1 MNKPLGAAGLAV
13 ILAALFSVGCVSA
26 EKRKAAEREKDPQY
40 QYEKAVVCMQYG
52 MVDEAFQYLRAAL
65 LLNPRHAL
73 ALNLQG
79 LAQMMK
85 SNFPEAIKSFQAS
98 LDVDPNFSEGHNNLG
113 TAFQESNRL
122 EEAEAAYAKAFAL
135 DGNYNA
141 AYNLAKIDYGQGKF
155 PEALDWIQKSIAKY
169 NRSVLAFNLQGLVFE
184 SLERYDEALS
194 SYQQAL
200 RILPG
205 ELNVQFNMGVVFY
218 KKKDSPRAKEI
229 FIKIL
234 DELVRNPKA
243 GSDDLRTRVQ
253 DALKR
258 LENR

>member
-1 MNKPLGAAGLAV
+1 MNKTLGTVGLAV
-13 ILAALFSVGCVSA
+13 VLASLLATGCVSA
-26 EKRKAAEREKDPQY
+26 EKRKAAERERDPQY

-85 SNFPEAIKSFQAS
+85 SNFLEAVKSFQS
-98 LDVDPNFSEGHNNLG
+98 SIEVDPNFSEGYNNLG

-122 EEAEAAYAKAFAL
+122 DEAAAAYAKAYAL

-141 AYNLAKIDYGQGKF
+141 AYNLAKIAYGKGAFQ
-155 PEALDWIQKSIAKY
+155 EALDWVQKSIAKY
-169 NRSVLAFNLQGLVFE
+169 NRSVLAFNLQGLVLE
-184 SLERYDEALS
+184 GLERYDEALS

-218 KKKDSPRAKEI
+218 KKREYSRAKEL
-229 FIKIL
+229 FTKIL

-253 DALKR
+253 DALKKFEGR
-258 LENR
+258 